1 MEYKV
6 LRPEHENDCYYCKQK
21 LHTENVTRTFQD
33 ENIQIK
39 QTDFQGEQISEDLK
53 STFFLQ

>member
-1 MEYKV
+1 M

-53 STFFLQ
+53 STFILQQT